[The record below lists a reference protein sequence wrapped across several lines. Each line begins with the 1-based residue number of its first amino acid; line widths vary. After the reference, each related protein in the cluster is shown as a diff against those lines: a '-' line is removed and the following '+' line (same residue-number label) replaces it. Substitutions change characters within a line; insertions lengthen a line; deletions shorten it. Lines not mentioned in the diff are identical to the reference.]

1 MSCAVFSEWHSW
13 HRPIR
18 FSRRLSLPSLL
29 MWSTCT
35 AGTTY
40 PLASQMGHRG
50 CSASTCALRRAQ
62 AAPLSGRTRFLL
74 MVDAL
79 YRRQVLEASDF
90 RLEQPAVF
98 NPALVELGSCLA
110 IASQYAFHIVFGEVG
125 AADQSRFGNG
135 LLPFDEV

>member
-62 AAPLSGRTRFLL
+62 AAPLSGRTRCLGL
-74 MVDAL
+74 VMVDAL
-79 YRRQVLEASDF
+79 NRRQVLKASHLG
-90 RLEQPAVF
+90 LEQPAILDA
-98 NPALVELGSCLA
+98 ALVELGAGLA
-110 IASQYAFHIVFGEVG
+110 VASQH
-125 AADQSRFGNG
+125 S
-135 LLPFDEV
+135 